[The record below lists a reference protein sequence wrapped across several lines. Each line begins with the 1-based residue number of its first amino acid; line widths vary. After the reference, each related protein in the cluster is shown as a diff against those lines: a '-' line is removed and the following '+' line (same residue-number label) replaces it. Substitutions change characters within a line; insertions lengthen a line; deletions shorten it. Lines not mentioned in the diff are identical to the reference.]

1 MDMDVL
7 TFLSDYQHPGLHVL
21 GARRDNVATGLFA
34 SGRRIRRAECL
45 DCYSLCDSYMGS
57 QERKRMAAIAV
68 G

>member
-1 MDMDVL
+1 VDMDVL

-57 QERKRMAAIAV
+57 
-68 G
+68 